1 MQAKRTM
8 IRIVRTPEGVQID
21 PSGKMSGR
29 GAYLHENRSCWE
41 TGLKSSIA
49 RALKTELS
57 TDDRIRLSAYVE
69 SLPDEE
75 TIQSQDES

>member
-1 MQAKRTM
+1 M